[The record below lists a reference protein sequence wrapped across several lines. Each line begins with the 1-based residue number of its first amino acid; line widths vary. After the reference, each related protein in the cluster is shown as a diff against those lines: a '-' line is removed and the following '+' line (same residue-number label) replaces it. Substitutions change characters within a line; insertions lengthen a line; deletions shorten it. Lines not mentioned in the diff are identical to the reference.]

1 MCVRARACVGA
12 RMCACARARACACS
26 CVSDEMKARISRHLQ
41 APQVLTRWGA
51 ITILL
56 SVVVVV
62 VVVVLVVMV
71 VVVVVVVAVVVV
83 VVVYSV
89 DIVYF
94 WQYVAEQTA
103 DKHKRLL
110 AIKH

>member
-1 MCVRARACVGA
+1 MRVYV
-12 RMCACARARACACS
+12 RACACS

-83 VVVYSV
+83 VYSV